1 MDGLGRTPLH
11 LAAENS
17 DIDQLE
23 ELLRS
28 GSYDVNRQDVRGQ
41 TPLHSLFDK
50 DIIDDMTDL
59 KRAMSIL
66 L

>member
-1 MDGLGRTPLH
+1 MNIKKMEEDDLDGLGRTPLH

-28 GSYDVNRQDVRGQ
+28 G
-41 TPLHSLFDK
+41 
-50 DIIDDMTDL
+50 IAMTSTA
-59 KRAMSIL
+59 RT
-66 L
+66 

>member
-1 MDGLGRTPLH
+1 MNIKKMEEDDLDGLGRTPLH

-28 GSYDVNRQDVRGQ
+28 GSYDVNGQDVRGQ
-41 TPLHSLFDK
+41 TPLYTLSLTRK
-50 DIIDDMTDL
+50 
-59 KRAMSIL
+59 L
-66 L
+66 LTT